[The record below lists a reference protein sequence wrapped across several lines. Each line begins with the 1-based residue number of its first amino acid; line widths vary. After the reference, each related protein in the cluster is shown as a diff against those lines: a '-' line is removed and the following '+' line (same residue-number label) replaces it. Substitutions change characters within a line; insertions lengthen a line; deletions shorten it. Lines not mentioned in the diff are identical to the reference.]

1 MKGHLKHMAIGSAAV
16 LVVLLIA
23 GVNPGAA
30 LRWAVLLACPLG
42 MVGMMMMMNRHG
54 SGQADHDHEHGAHV
68 GGDHAAAPEHT
79 EAQATTPP
87 LARLSARNAR

>member
-1 MKGHLKHMAIGSAAV
+1 MAIGAAAV

-54 SGQADHDHEHGAHV
+54 SEQEGHGHDHGAHF
-68 GGDHAAAPEHT
+68 GGDHATAPEPT
-79 EAQATTPP
+79 VAQATTPP
-87 LARLSARNAR
+87 LAQVSARNAR